1 MLELE
6 KYNEMIIINLYEFIT
21 ASLLT
26 NLIYNVG
33 SAPCFLQRFS
43 HNQIR
48 LKKRQGQ
55 RGLAFIFNT

>member
-21 ASLLT
+21 ASLFT

-33 SAPCFLQRFS
+33 PSTCFLQRFS
-43 HNQIR
+43 H
-48 LKKRQGQ
+48 KKRQGQ

>member
-33 SAPCFLQRFS
+33 SAPCFVQRFS
-43 HNQIR
+43 HNLIR
-48 LKKRQGQ
+48 LK
-55 RGLAFIFNT
+55 